1 MTETNLS
8 HPNPSGRTARP
19 HGSRPKDGHLKR
31 IYRRLRAY
39 VKRQI
44 AFFRFEVWFAP
55 SAGQPFYKRAA
66 REIYKTIVVTA
77 KKTAKDGCLDQSS
90 ALSYYTAL
98 AIVPVLAMVFG
109 FAGGFGFENAVQTVL
124 APVTSTDMPFWNQLF
139 EFVQNFLQKTN
150 SGIIGGTGLI
160 ILLWIIITVLT
171 RIEASLNT
179 IWEVRKGRR
188 VLRKATDYITL
199 MILTPML
206 LYVAVSARTYLSDHL
221 NELVDISFFQ
231 SMVRAVLSATPF
243 LSTLFLICMVN
254 LILPNRKIPAGPVL
268 ISSIITTVCFIVF
281 QSLYIRLQKYMT
293 GYDVVY
299 GSFAA
304 LPLFLIWLRFSWLI
318 LLVGAEL
325 SFSIYRRN
333 QYIFET
339 DYRHLSEFRRKIYAL
354 EMISLIV
361 KQFDERQACMN
372 IGDLARKIGAPRPY
386 LYRIAQ
392 ELTATGLLSCIY
404 LDDDRYTDKA
414 CYQPAFDTHRL
425 RVSDVLSAL
434 DRYDYNEDY
443 RPESS
448 EAYAY
453 FEQYLDTLSQ
463 RFAASD
469 ADTLVRDFKW

>member
-1 MTETNLS
+1 MQTENT
-8 HPNPSGRTARP
+8 PNTTRTRRTQ
-19 HGSRPKDGHLKR
+19 SEGHLKKT
-31 IYRRLRAY
+31 YRRLRAY
-39 VKRQI
+39 IQRQI

-66 REIYKTIVVTA
+66 REIYKTVVVTV
-77 KKTAKDGCLDQSS
+77 KKTIKDGCMDQSS

-109 FAGGFGFENAVQTVL
+109 FAGGFGFENAVQTVI
-124 APVTSTDMPFWNQLF
+124 APVATSDMPFWNHLL
-139 EFVQNFLQKTN
+139 EFAQNFLQKTN

-179 IWEVRKGRR
+179 IWEIRKGRR
-188 VLRKATDYITL
+188 FLRKATDYITL
-199 MILTPML
+199 MMLTPML
-206 LYVAVSARTYLSDHL
+206 LYVAVSARTYLTDHL

-231 SMVRAVLSATPF
+231 SLVRAVLAATPF
-243 LSTLFLICMVN
+243 LSTVFLICMVY
-254 LILPNRKIPAGPVL
+254 LILPNRKMPAGPVL

-281 QSLYIRLQKYMT
+281 QTLYIRLQKYMT
-293 GYDVVY
+293 GYNVVY

-304 LPLFLIWLRFSWLI
+304 LPLFLIWLRISWLI

-325 SFSIYRRN
+325 GFSIYRRN

-354 EMISLIV
+354 EMTSLLV
-361 KQFDERQACMN
+361 KHFEQRQGGMN
-372 IGDLARKIGAPRPY
+372 VGDLAREIGAPRPY

-392 ELTATGLLSCIY
+392 ELTATGVLSCIF
-404 LDDDRYTDKA
+404 LNDDRYTDKA

-425 RVSDVLSAL
+425 HVSDVLSAL
-434 DRYDYNEDY
+434 DRYDYAEDY
-443 RPESS
+443 QPENS
-448 EAYAY
+448 EAYVY
-453 FEQYLDTLSQ
+453 FEQYLNALNQ
-463 RFAASD
+463 RFTASD
-469 ADTLVRDFKW
+469 ADTLVRDFKR

>member
-1 MTETNLS
+1 MQTENENNTPLRRAGKTK
-8 HPNPSGRTARP
+8 P
-19 HGSRPKDGHLKR
+19 DGPLKKS
-31 IYRRLRAY
+31 YRRLRAY
-39 VKRQI
+39 IKRQI

-66 REIYKTIVVTA
+66 REIYKTVVVTV

-109 FAGGFGFENAVQTVL
+109 FAGGFGFENAIQAVL
-124 APVTSTDMPFWNQLF
+124 APVTSSDMPFWNQLF

-171 RIEASLNT
+171 RIEVSLNT
-179 IWEVRKGRR
+179 IWEIRKARR
-188 VLRKATDYITL
+188 FLRKATDYITL

-206 LYVAVSARTYLSDHL
+206 LYVAMSARTYLGDHL

-231 SMVRAVLSATPF
+231 SLVRAVLGATPF
-243 LSTLFLICMVN
+243 LSTVFLICMIY

-268 ISSIITTVCFIVF
+268 ISSIITTICFIVF
-281 QSLYIRLQKYMT
+281 QALYIRLQKYMT
-293 GYDVVY
+293 GYNVVY

-304 LPLFLIWLRFSWLI
+304 LPLFLIWLRISWLI

-354 EMISLIV
+354 EMTSLLV
-361 KQFDERQACMN
+361 KQFDARQGGMN
-372 IGDLARKIGAPRPY
+372 VGELARQIGAPRPY

-392 ELTATGLLSCIY
+392 ELTATGILSCIF
-404 LDDDRYTDKA
+404 LNDDRYTDKA

-425 RVSDVLSAL
+425 HVSDVLSAL

-443 RPESS
+443 HPENS
-448 EAYAY
+448 EAYVY
-453 FEQYLDTLSQ
+453 FEQYLDALNR
-463 RFAASD
+463 RFADSD